1 MKKLFDKIFIN
12 KNEFYLLIV
21 WFICILAVM
30 YFAFIIP
37 NKFPY
42 TTTVEFEIK
51 KGESLQE
58 IADSLYEK
66 KIIPNKFNFKLAVFL
81 KGAGKK
87 IKAGDYLI
95 DKALNY
101 FQLID
106 ILTGEVKSFQK
117 KITIPEGID
126 QFQLASLLK
135 REVGIDS
142 VQFISLSQSKSFILS
157 LGLNVDNLEGY
168 LLPETYFLYSSMSSQ
183 SILKKLNN
191 ELKNFLKDKQRRM
204 KELKMTEHEVLTL
217 ASIIDAESNNFDEF
231 KKISAVYH
239 NRLKLGMPLQADPTI
254 SYLIR
259 FRENKKIYKKDLMI
273 DSKYNTYKYSGL
285 PPAPI
290 NNPGKQAILAAL
302 YPEKNNLLYF
312 VADGNGSHLF
322 ASNYNEHLQNVS
334 KYRQWKKTQN

>member
-1 MKKLFDKIFIN
+1 MKNLFNKIFIN
-12 KNEFYLLIV
+12 KNELYLLIV
-21 WFICILAVM
+21 WLICVFAVM

-42 TTTVEFEIK
+42 STTVEFEIN
-51 KGESLQE
+51 KGESIKE
-58 IADSLYEK
+58 VADSLYAK
-66 KIIPNKFNFKLAVFL
+66 KIIPNKFNFRLAVFL
-81 KGAGKK
+81 KGAEKK

-95 DKALNY
+95 DKSLNY

-142 VQFISLSQSKSFILS
+142 TEFISLSQSKSFILS

-168 LLPETYFLYSSMSSQ
+168 LLPETYYFYSSISSQ
-183 SILKKLNN
+183 NILKKLNS
-191 ELKNFLKDKQRRM
+191 ELKNFLKDKENRI

-217 ASIIDAESNNFDEF
+217 ASIIDAESNNFSEF
-231 KKISAVYH
+231 SKISAVYH
-239 NRLKLGMPLQADPTI
+239 NRLKIGMPLQADPTI
-254 SYLIR
+254 SFLNRLRKDKTI
-259 FRENKKIYKKDLMI
+259 FKKDLMI
-273 DSKYNTYKYSGL
+273 ESKFNTYKYSGL

-312 VADGNGSHLF
+312 VADGYGSHLY
-322 ASNYNEHLQNVS
+322 ASNYNEHLQNVM
-334 KYRQWKKTQN
+334 KYRQWKKSQN